1 LARLLASVR
10 FRVNMAQSTSRFR
23 LPKTASEEEIC
34 CLRAVPKST
43 KYKNKC
49 SVKILEEW
57 QRERTVKV
65 PVLDVTGIF
74 KDYDVAKVQS
84 LADVSLFDMDAHS
97 LNYWLA
103 KFVQEVAKG
112 NMQRYPPK
120 TLYQIVCGLRRHLMD
135 LKPHLEFNFLDSS
148 DKR

>member
-1 LARLLASVR
+1 
-10 FRVNMAQSTSRFR
+10 M
-23 LPKTASEEEIC
+23 
-34 CLRAVPKST
+34 RAVPKSN
-43 KYKNKC
+43 KYKNKW
-49 SVKILEEW
+49 SVKILEEC

-103 KFVQEVAKG
+103 KFVQEVAKA

-135 LKPHLEFNFLDSS
+135 FKPNLDFNFLDSS

>member
-1 LARLLASVR
+1 
-10 FRVNMAQSTSRFR
+10 M
-23 LPKTASEEEIC
+23 
-34 CLRAVPKST
+34 
-43 KYKNKC
+43 
-49 SVKILEEW
+49 KILEEW

-84 LADVSLFDMDAHS
+84 LADVSLFDMDADS

-103 KFVQEVAKG
+103 KFVQEVAKA

-120 TLYQIVCGLRRHLMD
+120 TW
-135 LKPHLEFNFLDSS
+135 N
-148 DKR
+148 